1 VYSVSRTGWADQK
14 RPAIAGSLLA
24 SSAVVARVT
33 PSAIPVPLPLSD
45 AVRLTVDRTGARPAA
60 HRSPTPRG
68 RPDPSG
74 RNRPHGRSV
83 FFNKINFR
91 FFADSAATIF
101 LGPVPL
107 NSRPPAIVRGFR
119 TARTGSA
126 ARQRWPSAEAV
137 HFWCDRFEFLTTV
150 GAWRRSEV
158 NRRHARHRR
167 PGVRVMAAHNRKI
180 VLSCL
185 DWR

>member
-1 VYSVSRTGWADQK
+1 MSRVSRTGWADQSDP
-14 RPAIAGSLLA
+14 RSQDHPWR
-24 SSAVVARVT
+24 VVRWSQELRRAR
-33 PSAIPVPLPLSD
+33 SPVPLALSRV
-45 AVRLTVDRTGARPAA
+45 VRLTVDRTARTRRT
-60 HRSPTPRG
+60 RSPTPRG
-68 RPDPSG
+68 RPDAAG